1 MANENQPS
9 TVDCESVHSALARGG
24 ADSDWDQIDRHLAE
38 CAECAAGLRRLT
50 IAIDEQFAAGR
61 VQSGLE
67 EFERSMAEIAPT
79 GAASLPARQS
89 EGVKGDGRLISLP
102 DRRTAMARGAART
115 TRRRFDRGLLATLG
129 AAAAAVVLLITAIVA
144 GLSSSGGTRQVSA
157 DRRPEFV
164 PSLDVL
170 PSRPDHTYFT
180 GEQIQVCLRIN
191 QPSRIHLSVLEGH
204 STFDLYDAN
213 SDPGQHCFPEQVKA
227 IIGRATLRVEV
238 FYGSER
244 VAREDFVL
252 LPASPTR

>member
-1 MANENQPS
+1 MADENRPS
-9 TVDCESVHSALARGG
+9 TVDCETAQAVLARGG

-38 CAECAAGLRRLT
+38 CADCAAGLRRVT
-50 IAIDEQFAAGR
+50 AAIDEQFAASR
-61 VQSGLE
+61 VQAGLE
-67 EFERSMAEIAPT
+67 EFERSTAEIAPA
-79 GAASLPARQS
+79 GATSLPARQS
-89 EGVKGDGRLISLP
+89 GDGRLISLP
-102 DRRTAMARGAART
+102 DRRAAMAGTAART
-115 TRRRFDRGLLATLG
+115 GRRRFDRGLLATLG
-129 AAAAAVVLLITAIVA
+129 AAAAAVVLLIAAIVA
-144 GLSSSGGTRQVSA
+144 GMSSSGGTRQVSA

-170 PSRPDHTYFT
+170 PSRPDHTYFA

-204 STFDLYDAN
+204 TTFDLYDAN

-238 FYGSER
+238 FYGAER

-252 LPASPTR
+252 LPASPR